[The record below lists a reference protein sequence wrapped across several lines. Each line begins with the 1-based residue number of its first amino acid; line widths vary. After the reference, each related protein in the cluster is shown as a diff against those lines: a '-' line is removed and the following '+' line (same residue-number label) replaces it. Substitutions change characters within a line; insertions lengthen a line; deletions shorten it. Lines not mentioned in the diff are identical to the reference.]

1 MDRYDDACDDDDDDA
16 RESARASRALDGA
29 IEGLA
34 TEGLVFYLKKF
45 KQSED
50 WGGR

>member
-16 RESARASRALDGA
+16 RESARETRALDGA

-34 TEGLVFYLKKF
+34 IEGLVFYLKKF
-45 KQSED
+45 KQAEG